1 MSDSV
6 ANLISPFPSLSHPL
20 ASPPSK
26 KVVERGPLAWTSSFW
41 ITLQKEFHRPNVPDA
56 LMEVDYLFRAMT
68 RKKNNIVRVEKGGAA
83 YWDTIDAN
91 DLARWKLGMT
101 VWGWGDKN
109 ALVWNDDFDRDLLRS
124 SIRLYALHQDGPIT
138 RAMTKGA
145 MRRRAM
151 LDKLLEK
158 GMTAPRWRM
167 LKMEETTL
175 KERIAYLEGLSHDEM
190 HRLGPEIRGMF
201 NAYRE
206 MMWKHKASGRVYRW
220 LLRKGT
226 VSLASVSDWLQA
238 WQYEWAI
245 EPPPATE

>member
-1 MSDSV
+1 
-6 ANLISPFPSLSHPL
+6 
-20 ASPPSK
+20 
-26 KVVERGPLAWTSSFW
+26 
-41 ITLQKEFHRPNVPDA
+41 
-56 LMEVDYLFRAMT
+56 
-68 RKKNNIVRVEKGGAA
+68 
-83 YWDTIDAN
+83 
-91 DLARWKLGMT
+91 
-101 VWGWGDKN
+101 
-109 ALVWNDDFDRDLLRS
+109 
-124 SIRLYALHQDGPIT
+124 
-138 RAMTKGA
+138 
-145 MRRRAM
+145 M

-158 GMTAPRWRM
+158 GMKAPRWRM

-206 MMWKHKASGRVYRW
+206 MMWKHKASERVYRW